1 MLGLERYFSLS
12 DSLSTWK
19 RTFRCDM
26 DIFISI
32 KIRHDPFHLFY
43 ILYIYIYEVRVTNF
57 TYVLAVVLMS
67 SQNGG
72 QINSIKVAK
81 KSFENVARFIYFE
94 RTVTNE
100 VTFTKRLIAD

>member
-1 MLGLERYFSLS
+1 
-12 DSLSTWK
+12 
-19 RTFRCDM
+19 
-26 DIFISI
+26 
-32 KIRHDPFHLFY
+32 
-43 ILYIYIYEVRVTNF
+43 
-57 TYVLAVVLMS
+57 MS